1 MPPLLLWKVG
11 AKVDVINI
19 ITSVGFPIACCIGM
33 GWYILKRDDKHAKE
47 VENLR
52 KSIDNNTKV
61 MTELLFYLKGGVNN
75 G

>member
-1 MPPLLLWKVG
+1 MRPTSYFERGVTM
-11 AKVDVINI
+11 DVVNI

-33 GWYILKRDDKHAKE
+33 AWYILKRDDKHAKE

-61 MTELLFYLKGGVNN
+61 MTELLFYLKGGVKN

>member
-1 MPPLLLWKVG
+1 M
-11 AKVDVINI
+11 
-19 ITSVGFPIACCIGM
+19 GFPIACCIGM
-33 GWYILKRDDKHAKE
+33 AWYILKRDDKHAKE

>member
-1 MPPLLLWKVG
+1 MPPLLLSKVG
-11 AKVDVINI
+11 VKVDVINV

-33 GWYILKRDDKHAKE
+33 AWYILKRDDKHAKE
-47 VENLR
+47 IENLR

>member
-1 MPPLLLWKVG
+1 MPPLLLSKVG
-11 AKVDVINI
+11 VKVDVVNI

-33 GWYILKRDDKHAKE
+33 AWYILKRDDKHAKE

>member
-1 MPPLLLWKVG
+1 MPPLLLLKVG
-11 AKVDVINI
+11 VKVDVVNI

-33 GWYILKRDDKHAKE
+33 AWYILKRDDKHAKE

>member
-1 MPPLLLWKVG
+1 MPPLLLLKVG
-11 AKVDVINI
+11 VKVDVINI

-33 GWYILKRDDKHAKE
+33 AWYILKRDDKHAKE